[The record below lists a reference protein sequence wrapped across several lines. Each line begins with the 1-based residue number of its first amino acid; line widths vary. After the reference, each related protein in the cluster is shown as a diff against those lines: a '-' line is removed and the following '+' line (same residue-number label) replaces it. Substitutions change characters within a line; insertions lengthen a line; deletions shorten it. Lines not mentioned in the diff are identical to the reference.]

1 MRVHIIILYEFTFLS
16 KDHTLVLELFYF
28 KGYEI
33 IQRSNIL
40 VWFHHKFLFYRMIS
54 MIIWIE
60 RHKLNYNWIWKSF
73 ISNIKI
79 SLKY

>member
-40 VWFHHKFLFYRMIS
+40 V
-54 MIIWIE
+54 
-60 RHKLNYNWIWKSF
+60 
-73 ISNIKI
+73 
-79 SLKY
+79 